1 MTDILKKLQ
10 MSDMDYA
17 NMPFSAACQ
26 MRKDAEKL
34 IRELK
39 SYEQDALRYR
49 WLRNSATSFEQVGRF
64 TPYCIKGQTMQVL
77 EGNELDSLMDR
88 AMEPMV

>member
-1 MTDILKKLQ
+1 
-10 MSDMDYA
+10 MSDLDYA
-17 NMPFSAACQ
+17 NIPFSVACQ
-26 MRKDAEKL
+26 MRKDAAAL
-34 IRELK
+34 IRELEIYK
-39 SYEQDALRYR
+39 KDALRYR
-49 WLRNSATSFEQVGRF
+49 WLRNQATSFEQVGRF